1 MSNEYTERYLEGR
14 YEEYL
19 DRGYSPKDAEIM
31 AYEDLEHEQYD
42 HVPEEEETN
51 EQLWY
56 DGNGYS

>member
-1 MSNEYTERYLEGR
+1 LSNEYTERYLEGR

-42 HVPEEEETN
+42 HVIEEEEDD
-51 EQLWY
+51 E
-56 DGNGYS
+56 G